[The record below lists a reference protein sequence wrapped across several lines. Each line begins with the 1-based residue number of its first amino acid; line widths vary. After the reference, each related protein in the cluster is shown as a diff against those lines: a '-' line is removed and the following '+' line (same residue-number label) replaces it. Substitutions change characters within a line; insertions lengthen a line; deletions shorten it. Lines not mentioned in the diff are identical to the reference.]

1 MSSSIQHSILIAIG
15 LVQTATGSP
24 APLPSI
30 GVYVSTPDAKL
41 PPGVSGVEVEIKH
54 GGLRVANLAFNRVE
68 GTRSII
74 PDLALRKTNTI
85 TDTPFGRYLTG
96 NCYTLGND
104 QDIPKFRKC
113 TLHDILFF
121 TSRATQI
128 CVDRDSSDGKGKYSR
143 AKLHLGRVHVDNYRT
158 AQFNISLVLAE
169 SLRAA
174 VSRVDHD
181 HSYSKVGMTDDR
193 DQALHTAADGPPPSG
208 GEPTV
213 DQDGPMDLS
222 MKRSYDPPVASVVLG
237 NRQGGG
243 QLNEKMMEVW
253 KTRLHSDVCV
263 KKLLKIWY

>member
-1 MSSSIQHSILIAIG
+1 MPSSIQHSILIAIG
-15 LVQTATGSP
+15 LVQTAMGSP

-30 GVYVSTPDAKL
+30 GVYVSTPDTKL

-54 GGLRVANLAFNRVE
+54 GGLRVANLAFNRTE

-74 PDLALRKTNTI
+74 PDLAMRKSCSDI
-85 TDTPFGRYLTG
+85 LTPFGRYITR

-104 QDIPKFRKC
+104 QDIPKFHKC

-121 TSRATQI
+121 TPRATQI
-128 CVDRDSSDGKGKYSR
+128 CVDRDSSDEKGKYSR
-143 AKLHLGRVHVDNYRT
+143 AKLHLGRVHVDKYRT
-158 AQFNISLVLAE
+158 AQFN
-169 SLRAA
+169 
-174 VSRVDHD
+174 HD

-222 MKRSYDPPVASVVLG
+222 MTRSHDPPVASVDTS
-237 NRQGGG
+237 QGGG
-243 QLNEKMMEVW
+243 QLMGRKRSRKQSKPRRVW
-253 KTRLHSDVCV
+253 ESDRREDDEDN
-263 KKLLKIWY
+263 